1 MGRRDEV
8 LTRLVEQRKRALVYR
23 FVGIAGSAC
32 AGLLIPGLEPGTRLL
47 ITFGLVM
54 GYVLFAYPRIAKSLD
69 LARRAEEAH
78 AHPDPT
84 AHFTRAPDLIVD
96 VDLDTPA
103 LMGVTLDDPVSALSA
118 LGPVSDPTDARLG
131 ALVWED
137 LGITARVDD
146 DDRLLAFEIAC
157 RAHPRVRFLH
167 DKLPF
172 VPPSADDD
180 LAPALEKLLG
190 EAGSFDESRG
200 VSERTF
206 TRPKGLVSF
215 GAFTPGTLYVSIHL
229 APLESRPF
237 DDDGRLSTA

>member
-8 LTRLVEQRKRALVYR
+8 LTRLVEQRKKALVYR

-47 ITFGLVM
+47 ITLALAM
-54 GYVLFAYPRIAKSLD
+54 GYVLFAHPRIAKSLD
-69 LARRAEEAH
+69 LTRRADEAR

-84 AHFTRAPDLIVD
+84 ADFTRVDDLVVD

-103 LMGVTLDDPVSALSA
+103 LMGVTLDDPVSALAA

-131 ALVWED
+131 SLVWED
-137 LGITARVDD
+137 LGITVRVDD

-157 RAHPRVRFLH
+157 RGDARVRFFH
-167 DKLPF
+167 NKIPIT
-172 VPPSADDD
+172 PPSVDDD
-180 LAPALEKLLG
+180 LASALTRTLG
-190 EAGSFDESRG
+190 DAGTLDESRG

-215 GAFTPGTLYVSIHL
+215 GAFVPGTLYVSIHL
-229 APLESRPF
+229 PPGEARPF
-237 DDDGRLSTA
+237 DDEKPVS